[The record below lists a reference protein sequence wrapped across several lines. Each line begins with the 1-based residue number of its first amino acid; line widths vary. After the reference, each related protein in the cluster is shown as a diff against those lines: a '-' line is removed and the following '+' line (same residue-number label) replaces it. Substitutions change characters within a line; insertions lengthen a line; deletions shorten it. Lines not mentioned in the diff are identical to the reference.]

1 MCVCEVD
8 CFIFSPLETHP
19 FENMRLDKVM
29 NYYGLYTKIHCMRRH
44 ETEVH
49 KKTKSI
55 NVLIIYMYVHNVFNI
70 DNVIIVYIYM
80 YM

>member
-1 MCVCEVD
+1 
-8 CFIFSPLETHP
+8 
-19 FENMRLDKVM
+19 
-29 NYYGLYTKIHCMRRH
+29 MRRH